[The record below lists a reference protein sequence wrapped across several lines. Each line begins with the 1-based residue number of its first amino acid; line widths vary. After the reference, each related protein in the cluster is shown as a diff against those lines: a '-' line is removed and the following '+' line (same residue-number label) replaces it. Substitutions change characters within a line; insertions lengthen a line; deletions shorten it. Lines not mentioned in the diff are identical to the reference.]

1 MVIVEIKQ
9 KSRRLT
15 GINFTNFC
23 LPPIQATF
31 LPNKF
36 QSAQLIWKEV
46 LFKGVDRQKVI
57 IIAHLAKHILNQRI
71 NGPVAHLRL
80 FILSKFMV
88 TILNNK
94 TYGYGSRYSLKKP
107 LVSVSYNNLVW
118 NLTLINLAK
127 QKLHINMAV
136 IKWHTKYQKSMPSNF
151 TQEDFQS
158 FSLYVCLCKMWPP
171 GQGHFWSQGYN
182 LTNR

>member
-1 MVIVEIKQ
+1 M
-9 KSRRLT
+9 
-15 GINFTNFC
+15 
-23 LPPIQATF
+23 
-31 LPNKF
+31 
-36 QSAQLIWKEV
+36 
-46 LFKGVDRQKVI
+46 I

-136 IKWHTKYQKSMPSNF
+136 IK
-151 TQEDFQS
+151 
-158 FSLYVCLCKMWPP
+158 
-171 GQGHFWSQGYN
+171 
-182 LTNR
+182 